1 MRLVFAREPCV
12 HRDYGNGAT
21 TCVCTATHCDD
32 LEPIKK
38 TAKGVIT
45 LFETSKKGDRFKE
58 TSLKFGDSHS
68 EHVTK
73 TQTITIDKSKKLQK
87 IIGFGGAFTGSYLS
101 HTIFFY
107 FSIQSNAWT
116 SSQIPS
122 EWLSHLSLQN
132 FRTTSL
138 KTFSLIK
145 GLSIQSAEFLSLAV
159 ISRQNRTLMPIKSK
173 MISS

>member
-1 MRLVFAREPCV
+1 MRLVYARQPCV

-21 TCVCTATHCDD
+21 TCVCNATHCDD

-87 IIGFGGAFTGSYLS
+87 IIGFGGAFTGSCLLYN
-101 HTIFFY
+101 TFFHS
-107 FSIQSNAWT
+107 F
-116 SSQIPS
+116 
-122 EWLSHLSLQN
+122 
-132 FRTTSL
+132 
-138 KTFSLIK
+138 
-145 GLSIQSAEFLSLAV
+145 
-159 ISRQNRTLMPIKSK
+159 
-173 MISS
+173 